1 MRQLYALIIEDNSS
15 DTAVLQSL
23 LSRLNV
29 RYDVIADSRQVASIL
44 PQIDPPPNVIF
55 LDLELPGLNGYD
67 VLQRIRALPK
77 YAQVPVVA
85 YTAHSAEMSYARN
98 AGFHSFLGKPL
109 RGAEFAD
116 QLERILN
123 DVPVWEIRE

>member
-1 MRQLYALIIEDNSS
+1 MNHLHALIIEDSAS

-23 LSRLNV
+23 LGRLGIQ
-29 RYDVIADSRQVASIL
+29 YDLISDSRHVASIL
-44 PQIDPPPNVIF
+44 PSIQPPSVIF
-55 LDLELPGLNGYD
+55 LDLEMPGVNGYQ
-67 VLQRIRALPK
+67 VL
-77 YAQVPVVA
+77 AQIHTQPEFSNVPVVA
-85 YTAHSAEMSYARN
+85 YTAHNSEMVHARA

-123 DVPVWEIRE
+123 DDPVWEVR